1 MYCPNCSKENAT
13 EQRFCRFCGM
23 ALQTVA
29 KELAEHVGAEN
40 SERQII
46 KPNDGVTLR
55 RMVNMLL
62 CGVVALVAGMA
73 VLAVGK
79 GNDTLGLV
87 GLLLVLGGALLA
99 FYGVISPLRAAAL
112 ASGRGAPQKAK
123 RRTELDAA
131 ETKRFPEAM
140 PSVTELTTRS
150 FGATPEPATD
160 GRGGNTQPS

>member
-40 SERQII
+40 SERQIV

-112 ASGRGAPQKAK
+112 ASGSAPQKAK
-123 RRTELDAA
+123 PRTELDAKG
-131 ETKRFPEAM
+131 TKCLPEAM

-150 FGATPEPATD
+150 LGATAEPATD
-160 GRGGNTQPS
+160 GRAGNTQPT